1 MFIQQYESI
10 QMDECLSKNMNL
22 SKNKIM
28 QVWMATLSATLRII
42 LIFIPALVPSPLL
55 LKFTESW
62 THACLKIFAKFPIFF
77 WWTTGCLGLTQNF
90 LHYIDTFWC
99 ARLLQTNFI
108 NVEGLVLEVFCAIS
122 YHLLSDSV
130 NFVNFS
136 HSTRF
141 LGFFA

>member
-55 LKFTESW
+55 LKFTES
-62 THACLKIFAKFPIFF
+62 
-77 WWTTGCLGLTQNF
+77 
-90 LHYIDTFWC
+90 
-99 ARLLQTNFI
+99 
-108 NVEGLVLEVFCAIS
+108 
-122 YHLLSDSV
+122 
-130 NFVNFS
+130 
-136 HSTRF
+136 
-141 LGFFA
+141 